1 MNNIKTHLRKNSV
14 HLPPEGMELNKSTDT
29 YRRDLVYQWVSC
41 KSGRDLKEIFE
52 LENMFA
58 LLKGTTEDIIYKRV
72 VERRGEFSKEDLA
85 HFRLLKETLV
95 ELHRLK
101 HGEKK
106 VNVNVGYKDIRELM
120 FGDNNKSNQ

>member
-1 MNNIKTHLRKNSV
+1 MSLHKGSLVKNKV
-14 HLPPEGMELNKSTDT
+14 HLPPENVVLDKSPDT

-72 VERRGEFSKEDLA
+72 VEKHGEFSKEDLA

-120 FGDNNKSNQ
+120 FNDNNKSNK